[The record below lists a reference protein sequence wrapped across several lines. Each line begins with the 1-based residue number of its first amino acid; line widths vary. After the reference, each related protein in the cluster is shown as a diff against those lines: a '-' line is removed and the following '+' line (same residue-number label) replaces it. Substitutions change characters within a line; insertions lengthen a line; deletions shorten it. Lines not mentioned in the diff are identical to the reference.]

1 MQNIFTISFCFDK
14 IIVDK
19 YRFKIHKR
27 QFIKNEKRVNTKEK
41 ILIIKF
47 IEINI
52 GKEKRKMN
60 KLKSKKGITLVAL
73 VVTIVVLLILA
84 GVSINLVLGNNGII
98 AKAKDAETK
107 SAEASQNDL
116 KGMNGLVSEMEGV
129 LNGNSGKTEPE
140 TEPYLPSDD
149 FHYDTSTSV
158 DTGLVIADS
167 NRNEYVWVVVPRT
180 TTVYKTTGLGKTTF
194 TDADYMSIE
203 NDLKE
208 YTKIYRES
216 TSFTDTWYADD
227 KNEGWL
233 SETEY
238 AVLKNSML
246 KSVYENGGFYVGRY
260 EAGID
265 TKTGTNRTSNTDK
278 NSDGKY
284 IMPSTTPVSKANA
297 YPYTYVTRTQA
308 QNLASNV
315 NSGTKTSSL
324 MFGVQW
330 DLVLAFMHNKGNIE
344 DSTLTSNSTTIG
356 NYYNSTFDLNRGK
369 YAQCGQLGN
378 TWKNFDSALD
388 SIVVSNET
396 TGKMK
401 KTEQNSYQ
409 NGILLTT
416 GGTEQSKVMNIY
428 DIAGNVYEW
437 TLEKTPNT
445 YEPCVTR
452 GGLFND
458 TGSYRPAAE
467 HGGSSSGHSFYSIG
481 FRVSIF

>member
-1 MQNIFTISFCFDK
+1 MK
-14 IIVDK
+14 
-19 YRFKIHKR
+19 
-27 QFIKNEKRVNTKEK
+27 KN
-41 ILIIKF
+41 
-47 IEINI
+47 
-52 GKEKRKMN
+52 
-60 KLKSKKGITLVAL
+60 KGITLVAL

-116 KGMNGLVSEMEGV
+116 KGMNGLVSKMEGA
-129 LNGNSGKTEPE
+129 LAGNGSTGSGSGNGGAGGSGADTKVPAEATAE
-140 TEPYLPSDD
+140 TAPYFPDNT
-149 FHYDTSTSV
+149 FTKKEGTI
-158 DTGLVIADS
+158 DTGLVIQDAS
-167 NRNEYVWVVVPRT
+167 GNEYVWVVVPRT
-180 TTVYKTTGLGKTTF
+180 TAVYATTGLGKTTF
-194 TDADYMSIE
+194 TDADYTSIE

-208 YTKIYRES
+208 YTKTYRGS
-216 TSFTDTWYADD
+216 TSFITDTWYADD

-238 AVLKNSML
+238 KTLKNSML

-260 EAGID
+260 EAGI
-265 TKTGTNRTSNTDK
+265 GTNRTSIESK
-278 NSDGKY
+278 VDGKY
-284 IMPSTTPVSKANA
+284 PVPTTAPVSKADA
-297 YPYTYVTRTQA
+297 YPYTWVTRTQA

-315 NSGTKTSSL
+315 KSGTKTSSL

>member
-1 MQNIFTISFCFDK
+1 M
-14 IIVDK
+14 
-19 YRFKIHKR
+19 
-27 QFIKNEKRVNTKEK
+27 KNN
-41 ILIIKF
+41 
-47 IEINI
+47 
-52 GKEKRKMN
+52 
-60 KLKSKKGITLVAL
+60 KGITLVAL

-107 SAEASQNDL
+107 SAEASENDL
-116 KGMNGLVSEMEGV
+116 KGMNSLIEQMESA
-129 LNGNSGKTEPE
+129 LNGSGNGGKTEPE
-140 TEPYLPSDD
+140 TVPYLPSDD

-158 DTGLVIADS
+158 DTGLVIKDV
-167 NRNEYVWVVVPRT
+167 NGNEYVWVVVPRT
-180 TTVYKTTGLGKTTF
+180 TAVYKTTGLGKTTF
-194 TDADYMSIE
+194 TDADYTSIE

-208 YTKIYRES
+208 YTKTYRGS
-216 TSFTDTWYADD
+216 TSFITDTWYADD

-238 AVLKNSML
+238 KTLKNSML

-265 TKTGTNRTSNTDK
+265 TTTGTNRTSKGPT

-284 IMPSTTPVSKANA
+284 TIEGMPAPVTKADA

-315 NSGTKTSSL
+315 KSGTKTSSL

-401 KTEQNSYQ
+401 KTEQNSYK

-437 TLEKTPNT
+437 TLEKTDRDSL
-445 YEPCVTR
+445 PCAQR
-452 GGLFND
+452 GGDVYD
-458 TGSYRPAAE
+458 TGSGSPAAKRNNYYT
-467 HGGSSSGHSFYSIG
+467 SSAYYYIG
-481 FRVSIF
+481 FRVTLW

>member
-1 MQNIFTISFCFDK
+1 M
-14 IIVDK
+14 
-19 YRFKIHKR
+19 
-27 QFIKNEKRVNTKEK
+27 KNN
-41 ILIIKF
+41 
-47 IEINI
+47 
-52 GKEKRKMN
+52 
-60 KLKSKKGITLVAL
+60 KGITLVAL

-98 AKAKDAETK
+98 AKAKEAETK

-116 KGMNGLVSEMEGV
+116 KGMNGLVSEMEGA
-129 LNGNSGKTEPE
+129 LAGNGSTGSGSGNGGAGGSGADTKVPAEATAE
-140 TEPYLPSDD
+140 TAPYFPDNT
-149 FHYDTSTSV
+149 FTKKEGTI
-158 DTGLVIADS
+158 DTGLVIQDAS
-167 NRNEYVWVVVPRT
+167 GNEYVWVVVPRT
-180 TTVYKTTGLGKTTF
+180 TAVYATTGLGKTTF
-194 TDADYMSIE
+194 TDADYTSIE

-208 YTKIYRES
+208 YTKTYRGS
-216 TSFTDTWYADD
+216 TSFITDTWYADD

-238 AVLKNSML
+238 KTLKNSML

-260 EAGID
+260 EAGIE
-265 TKTGTNRTSNTDK
+265 TTGTNRTSNTDK

-284 IMPSTTPVSKANA
+284 IMPSIAPVTKADA